1 MSFEQFKS
9 LALPFLQKSKA
20 YGKYEEDKLLRLVQS
35 RVDVLEDIPSKIDFL
50 EEYGPIDSA
59 LYFNKKMKSDAE
71 IAKTVLPAAAKALE
85 NLSEFENAPIYQ
97 ALVALAQELGMKN
110 GQVLWC
116 VRIALTARENT
127 PGGASEMAEL
137 FGKERCLA
145 RLAAA
150 EQALSV

>member
-1 MSFEQFKS
+1 MSSEQFKS

-20 YGKYEEDKLLRLVQS
+20 FGKYDEDKLLHLVQS

-50 EEYGPIDSA
+50 EEYGAIDPA

-71 IAKTVLPAAAKALE
+71 VAKTVLPAAAKTLGGLA
-85 NLSEFENAPIYQ
+85 EFENAQIYA
-97 ALVALAQELGMKN
+97 ALVGLAQELGLKN

-137 FGKERCLA
+137 LGKERCLS
-145 RLAAA
+145 RLAEAA
-150 EQALSV
+150 QALSV